1 MSTRKQRRKAAR
13 SGAQPVAEAA
23 DPKAISPAPPPP
35 PPPATPTDP
44 AEERRAQRRMSV
56 VGFALTGMLMA
67 FLAGANQPV
76 SVVES
81 ASPLIQAARIG
92 SAVAVQAA
100 ELGRGLETGLMGLL
114 LGASFGYSL
123 FLRPSLMFMSWL
135 GGGVGL
141 VMGLATGITLVG
153 GVGWTGG
160 FLAVLLAA
168 FKARAGDL

>member
-13 SGAQPVAEAA
+13 DESQPVAEAA
-23 DPKAISPAPPPP
+23 APKAVSPAPPP
-35 PPPATPTDP
+35 ATPANP

-56 VGFALTGMLMA
+56 IGFALTGMLMA

-76 SVVES
+76 SVAES
-81 ASPLIQAARIG
+81 ASSLVQAARIG

-100 ELGRGLETGLMGLL
+100 ELGRGLGTGLMGLVV
-114 LGASFGYSL
+114 GASFGYSL
-123 FLRPSLMFMSWL
+123 FLRPGLMFMSWL
-135 GGGVGL
+135 GGGAGL
-141 VMGLATGITLVG
+141 AMGLATGITLVG

-160 FLAVLLAA
+160 FLAVVLAA